1 MISETITKEI
11 GEALKAHKEV
21 RLSTLRLLS
30 SALNYEFIAKQHR
43 LSEEEELALVR
54 REAKKRREAIE
65 IYEKAKAQDRAE
77 REKEELIILAEF
89 LPPEMPEEELKK
101 LVETA
106 LAKTQA
112 KTPAEMGK
120 VIGLVMGQAKGMA
133 DGAKVAALVKAQLT
147 HD

>member
-43 LSEEEELALVR
+43 LSEEEELAVVR

>member
-43 LSEEEELALVR
+43 LSEEEELAVVR

-89 LPPEMPEEELKK
+89 LPPEMPEEELQK